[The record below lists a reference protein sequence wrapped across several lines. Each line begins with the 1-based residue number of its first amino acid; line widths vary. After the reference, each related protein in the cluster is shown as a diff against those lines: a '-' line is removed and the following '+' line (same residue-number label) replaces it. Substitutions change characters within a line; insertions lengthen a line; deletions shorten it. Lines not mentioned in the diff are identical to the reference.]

1 MNTRLCGWEAT
12 SRPTLGGLEVT
23 AGGGLPR
30 GAVSILEAD
39 RRLGR
44 HQLFCDRMRFRR
56 AHPPVHGHGRG
67 GRPPTPPPAPAA
79 RPVSATVQ
87 LKPFRT
93 RRGVARSDAG
103 RHTDLANPWLIW
115 AHNGPSPERGSWLDP
130 PGLRHGRA
138 GPGHLVVRPRPGRHH
153 RLFRDGLGPCEPP
166 TAPSSASGR
175 SSTRWSCWSTTAVSR
190 QRPGRS
196 ANSRAWPRPERR
208 GRGLG
213 PGSA

>member
-1 MNTRLCGWEAT
+1 MNTRLSGWEAT
-12 SRPTLGGLEVT
+12 SRPALGGLEVT
-23 AGGGLPR
+23 AAGGLPR

-39 RRLGR
+39 RWLGR
-44 HQLFCDRMRFRR
+44 HQLFCNRMRFRR

-67 GRPPTPPPAPAA
+67 GRAPTPPPAPAA

-130 PGLRHGRA
+130 SG
-138 GPGHLVVRPRPGRHH
+138 
-153 RLFRDGLGPCEPP
+153 
-166 TAPSSASGR
+166 SASR
-175 SSTRWSCWSTTAVSR
+175 SGGAWSSCCPAAPRATPSIRGWPWALRTTDSPVERVGEVLEEMVVLVDDRRLASE
-190 QRPGRS
+190 
-196 ANSRAWPRPERR
+196 AWPERR
-208 GRGLG
+208 LEGL
-213 PGSA
+213 AQA